1 MPDPGGGIFSG
12 RCQSQQRCSE
22 ADVSAGSLFFISS
35 QFLEVPYEDG
45 KRDQTVTGA
54 HNLLK
59 TLTPCTL
66 WQLGSGRKSWGSGKK
81 TQPFVLSGSAE
92 TIKFGLTMRQNIPNY
107 FCFSLRKTKYIASI
121 TNAAVR
127 MARVIQRIFPGSH
140 AQYCFQILQSYHTN
154 IFVLLL
160 A

>member
-1 MPDPGGGIFSG
+1 MEPFTIGADVSARTRLRGSFFCFGNWPIPFSKASSTMPDPGGGIFSG
-12 RCQSQQRCSE
+12 RCQSQQRYSE

-81 TQPFVLSGSAE
+81 TQAFVLPGSAE
-92 TIKFGLTMRQNIPNY
+92 TIKFGLTFGPVP
-107 FCFSLRKTKYIASI
+107 SLFLPAFIGNS
-121 TNAAVR
+121 V
-127 MARVIQRIFPGSH
+127 
-140 AQYCFQILQSYHTN
+140 
-154 IFVLLL
+154 
-160 A
+160 